1 MATHGMLSDYHDEL
15 KPFLHVIRKHGT
27 ANERLGQQRQRA
39 ACHVLCAS
47 TIRLNDQALA
57 GGGVESSAILLRLRE
72 RWPDSH

>member
-1 MATHGMLSDYHDEL
+1 MEIGGMGAHGMLSDYHDEL

-57 GGGVESSAILLRLRE
+57 GEGKNHLL
-72 RWPDSH
+72 SY